1 MKRPNK
7 SALDRR
13 KNFNVQYDAVTQ
25 NDLTP
30 KDNVSYVIGPTEPPL
45 VNSTVPQ
52 LLQNSVSRHGLK
64 DALIFPNHRLN
75 LL

>member
-7 SALDRR
+7 SALDHR

-30 KDNVSYVIGPTEPPL
+30 KDNVSYVIGPRNRHSLIPPFRSSYKIL
-45 VNSTVPQ
+45 
-52 LLQNSVSRHGLK
+52 
-64 DALIFPNHRLN
+64 FPDMV
-75 LL
+75 